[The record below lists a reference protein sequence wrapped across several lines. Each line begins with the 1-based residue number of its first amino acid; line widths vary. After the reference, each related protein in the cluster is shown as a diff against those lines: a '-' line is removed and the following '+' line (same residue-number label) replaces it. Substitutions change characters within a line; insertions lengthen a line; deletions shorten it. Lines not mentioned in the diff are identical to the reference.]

1 MGEKLA
7 PRSAYGEAVT
17 ALGAR
22 DPGIVV
28 LDADLSSAT
37 MTRQFSQVY
46 PERFFNMGIA
56 ECNMMGVAAGLA
68 ACGKKPFASTFAMF
82 AAGRAFEQVRNSIAY
97 PRLNVKVV
105 GSHGGLSV
113 GEDGATHQCCE
124 DFALMRAVPNML
136 VCCPCDG
143 HEMRLAVEAL
153 AAYDGPAYLRLGR
166 LAVETVTDSIPG
178 YQFKLGEGAVLRDG
192 ADVTLVAVGL
202 MVQMALQ
209 AAETLAGA
217 DPEGRPGDGGHC
229 HNRGAQHHR
238 RPGGGRGR
246 LPGGRVSRARGPARR
261 GGLLRTLREGRPGA
275 GALRPDAGGH
285 CRRRAPCGGAEEIN
299 PAASTPA
306 AQNRPKGPEDKPP
319 VLFANLEGIQPVTAN
334 CAHSFPAIS

>member
-7 PRSAYGEAVT
+7 TRSAYGEAVT

-56 ECNMMGVAAGLA
+56 ECNMIGVAAGLA

-209 AAETLAGA
+209 AAETLAGEGIDA
-217 DPEGRPGDGGHC
+217 RVIDMHTLKPLDEGLILKAARETGAIVTTEEHNIIGGLGEAVAGYLGGACPVPVVRHGVEDCFGRSGKAAQVLAHYGLTPEGI
-229 HNRGAQHHR
+229 A
-238 RPGGGRGR
+238 
-246 LPGGRVSRARGPARR
+246 AAARR
-261 GGLLRTLREGRPGA
+261 A
-275 GALRPDAGGH
+275 AAL
-285 CRRRAPCGGAEEIN
+285 
-299 PAASTPA
+299 
-306 AQNRPKGPEDKPP
+306 KK
-319 VLFANLEGIQPVTAN
+319 
-334 CAHSFPAIS
+334 

>member
-7 PRSAYGEAVT
+7 TRSAYGEAVT

-209 AAETLAGA
+209 AAETLAGEGIDA
-217 DPEGRPGDGGHC
+217 RVIDMHTLKPLDEELILKAARETGAIVTTEEHNIIGGLGEAVAGYLGGACPVPVVRHGVEDCFGRSGKAAQVLAHYGLTPEGI
-229 HNRGAQHHR
+229 A
-238 RPGGGRGR
+238 
-246 LPGGRVSRARGPARR
+246 AAARR
-261 GGLLRTLREGRPGA
+261 A
-275 GALRPDAGGH
+275 AAL
-285 CRRRAPCGGAEEIN
+285 
-299 PAASTPA
+299 
-306 AQNRPKGPEDKPP
+306 KK
-319 VLFANLEGIQPVTAN
+319 
-334 CAHSFPAIS
+334 